1 MAIAFYGFLLVA
13 LNWIVGWNIYDLTLM
28 PRLLALMVFL
38 VLAVP
43 VFAFSKASKKSTPPF
58 FAIRWSC
65 VSAATRWSRRAP
77 WPSP

>member
-38 VLAVP
+38 ALAVP
-43 VFAFSKASKKSTPPF
+43 VFAFQLKRWRRRKKFLLLVFTKKIKLSQY
-58 FAIRWSC
+58 RELQ
-65 VSAATRWSRRAP
+65 
-77 WPSP
+77 